1 MKKAIIITLIGVL
14 IISSF
19 VFIISCSKK
28 EKVIKIGSVLPLTG
42 DIAVYGKKMK
52 QGIDLAKKEI
62 NSKGGINGRLIKL
75 IYEDDK
81 GDAKESV
88 SAVNKLINTDQIEV
102 IIGGAISS
110 TALATVPIIDKNEVV
125 LFSPA
130 ATNPKL
136 SGMSRFFFR
145 NWPSDVFD
153 GTAMGQFA
161 SKELN
166 LKNIAVLYVNNDW
179 GLATSDLFIKT
190 FEKNGGK
197 IVIQE
202 SFEPNNT
209 DFKAQITKIKNTKPD
224 ALYLIAYQKEIVNIL
239 KQKVQIGL
247 SCRLL
252 STYGFFDPEII
263 ELTGNATEG
272 TIITAPSYDSS
283 SDSEIVKMYVESFKE
298 EFGEVPDIWSA
309 QAYDA
314 LNILALA
321 ISRNKTNSSIEIR
334 DIIAKIKN
342 YNGVSGKTSFD
353 ENGDVYKPLRFL
365 IVKNGEFVNY
375 GN

>member
-1 MKKAIIITLIGVL
+1 MLLIG
-14 IISSF
+14 IFIFSSVITF
-19 VFIISCSKK
+19 NGCSKK
-28 EKVIKIGSVLPLTG
+28 ENVIEIGAVLPLSG

-52 QGIDLAKKEI
+52 QGLDLAQKEI
-62 NSKGGINGRLIKL
+62 NSNGGIDGKSVEL

-88 SAVNKLINTDQIEV
+88 SAVNKLINTDHIKI

-136 SGMSRFFFR
+136 SGMSKFFFR

-153 GTAMGQFA
+153 GTAMAQFA

-179 GLATSDLFIKT
+179 GLATSDLFIDTVMKHD
-190 FEKNGGK
+190 GK
-197 IVIQE
+197 IVIKE
-202 SFEPNNT
+202 SFEPNST
-209 DFKAQITKIKNTKPD
+209 DFKTQLIKIKNSRPD
-224 ALYLIAYQKEIVNIL
+224 ALYLIAYQKEIINIL
-239 KQKVQIGL
+239 KQKIQIGL
-247 SCRLL
+247 SCQLL
-252 STYGFFDPEII
+252 STYGFYDPEII
-263 ELTGNATEG
+263 ELTGDASEG
-272 TIITAPSYDSS
+272 TIITAPFYDSG
-283 SDSEIVKMYVESFKE
+283 SDNILIKNYVESFKKE
-298 EFGEVPDIWSA
+298 YGEIPDIWSA

-314 LNILALA
+314 LNIIASA
-321 ISRNKTNSSIEIR
+321 YKNGSKTSNDVRDYISHL
-334 DIIAKIKN
+334 KN
-342 YNGVSGKTSFD
+342 YEGVSGLTSFD

-365 IVKNGEFVNY
+365 IVRNGDFIQYN
-375 GN
+375 